1 MGGFSRRQQRTIDM
15 RKLTAIL
22 LLVLVVGVAGVV
34 ILLGTI
40 DLPAPTARMEVPISN
55 DQLAP

>member
-1 MGGFSRRQQRTIDM
+1 M

-22 LLVLVVGVAGVV
+22 LLVLIVGVAGVV

>member
-1 MGGFSRRQQRTIDM
+1 M

-22 LLVLVVGVAGVV
+22 LLVLVVCIAGVV

-40 DLPAPTARMEVPISN
+40 DLPAPTARVEVSISN
-55 DQLAP
+55 DRLAP